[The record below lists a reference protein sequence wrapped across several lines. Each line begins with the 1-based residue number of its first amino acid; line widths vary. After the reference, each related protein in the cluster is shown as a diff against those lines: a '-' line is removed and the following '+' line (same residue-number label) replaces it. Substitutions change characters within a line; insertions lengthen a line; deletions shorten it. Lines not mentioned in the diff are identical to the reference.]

1 MPIQFNH
8 PFTQTLWNPIMNHKS
23 FLILI
28 AITSLLAGCERV
40 SHSNNTDDVY
50 WLITA
55 SIKDGQMENLK
66 SINKELVSATLANEP
81 MTLSYDWS
89 VSADGKTC
97 YFFEWY
103 DNSEAVMIHTATFG
117 EKFAERLLGMI
128 EIQSFEVFGN
138 PNAEVQEALSG
149 FGASFHQSIGG
160 FAR

>member
-1 MPIQFNH
+1 MKQ
-8 PFTQTLWNPIMNHKS
+8 LL
-23 FLILI
+23 LII
-28 AITSLLAGCERV
+28 AITSLLSGCKTV

-50 WLITA
+50 WFITA
-55 SIKDGQMENLK
+55 SINDGQLENVK
-66 SINKELVSATLANEP
+66 SINKELVSATLENEP

-89 VSADGKTC
+89 IYEDGKHC

-103 DNSEAVMIHTATFG
+103 DNSEAVMIHTTTFG

-138 PNAEVQEALSG
+138 PNAEAKKELSG

>member
-1 MPIQFNH
+1 
-8 PFTQTLWNPIMNHKS
+8 MNHNS
-23 FLILI
+23 ILVLV
-28 AITSLLAGCERV
+28 ALTSLLTGCVAE
-40 SHSNNTDDVY
+40 SPPESQSDFSDDVY
-50 WLITA
+50 WVITA
-55 SIKDGQMENLK
+55 SINEGELENLK

-81 MTLSYDWS
+81 LTLSYDWS

-103 DNSEAVMIHTATFG
+103 DNSEGVMIHTATFG

-138 PNAEVQEALSG
+138 PNDDVKEALSG